1 MKSFEYI
8 RPSTLNEAAAA
19 LRDSD
24 DARLLAGGT
33 DLLVAMKTGT
43 VRPKYVIDLKGIRAI
58 DSIEYDDGFKLGA
71 LATIRDIEVSPL
83 VREKLPVL
91 SDAAATLGSVQIRNR
106 ATIGGNLCQASPAA
120 DMTAVLLAMD
130 CRVTIASP
138 AGERT
143 IALDQFFV
151 GPSQTVLGRDE
162 ILSGI
167 SIPKEAERFRGRYF
181 KHGPRKAMD
190 IGIVNIA
197 VLVDADLNNGQCIQ
211 VRIAMGAVAPT
222 VIRAQ
227 EAEALLQGSE
237 VQPELIR
244 EAAAAASAEAK
255 PISDFRAS
263 AGFRKE
269 LVRNLVTR
277 GFQQLF
283 ESGNPSSS

>member
-1 MKSFEYI
+1 
-8 RPSTLNEAAAA
+8 
-19 LRDSD
+19 
-24 DARLLAGGT
+24 
-33 DLLVAMKTGT
+33 
-43 VRPKYVIDLKGIRAI
+43 LKGIPAI
-58 DSIEYDDGFKLGA
+58 DSIEYDGGFQLGA
-71 LATIRDIEVSPL
+71 LATVRDIEVSPF

-143 IALDQFFV
+143 TALDQFFV
-151 GPSQTVLGRDE
+151 GPNQTVLGRDE

-167 SIPKEAERFRGRYF
+167 SIPGEAERFRGRYF

-197 VLVDADLNNGQCIQ
+197 VLVDADLNNGQRRH

-227 EAEALLQGSE
+227 KAEALLQGSD

-244 EAAAAASAEAK
+244 EAAAVASNEAK

-263 AGFRKE
+263 AVYRRE
-269 LVRNLVTR
+269 LVKNLLNR
-277 GFQQLF
+277 GIQQLLCA
-283 ESGNPSSS
+283 